1 MHYRIMTLI
10 LSIDFFFFFFTLKI
24 LTFKKGVKGQCFI
37 SLYHFYKDAILLS
50 RYIYALQ
57 RTKKKKKTLIHALG
71 ESPVINRPEI

>member
-10 LSIDFFFFFFTLKI
+10 FDFFFFFTLKI

-37 SLYHFYKDAILLS
+37 SLYHVYRDAILLS
-50 RYIYALQ
+50 RYALQ

>member
-1 MHYRIMTLI
+1 MTLI

-37 SLYHFYKDAILLS
+37 SLYHVYRDAILLS
-50 RYIYALQ
+50 RYALQ
-57 RTKKKKKTLIHALG
+57 RTKKKKKTLIHALV

>member
-10 LSIDFFFFFFTLKI
+10 LSIDIFFFFFTLKI

-37 SLYHFYKDAILLS
+37 SLYHVYREAILLS
-50 RYIYALQ
+50 RYALQ